1 MCTRFI
7 NFKGGKIIKKP
18 IGEKMKFRAYFLVS
32 TALGLIASQAY
43 AQEIKKPSQLLN
55 EFKEANK
62 CDEKEIC
69 HPISYSVPSEF
80 IIISSPRKSSKFATP
95 YSVSKIDKKELNAAG
110 IKKAPDLIQIV
121 PSLQFPQSES
131 ALSVTARIRGIG
143 TQGTNVGLEPSVG
156 IMIDGIM
163 RSRTAAGFGDL
174 GELSSIE
181 VARGPQSTFYG
192 GNVSAGLIYV
202 VTEKPSQEF
211 ALNSFLTLGNLNYEN
226 WGVSINGGL
235 SENLAGRIFFTSAKR
250 DGYMKVNEGLSNARN
265 DNNINYYSSRGQL
278 YYQAGATDFR
288 LIADFTQK
296 KEACCNAP
304 VYVSDSRVPVNS
316 SLIINR
322 IFENGKYIGNQFD
335 EYRAYADRPFDQFV
349 LDKGISFEINHNAN
363 FVKIKSISSYRYFD
377 FAYAQDGEWSGADIL
392 YRDLALKPGAKVK
405 DFSQELRFSN
415 KYQSKFSWDLGL
427 LFSKQTINSHNVF
440 QYGKDYETY
449 IGGLLSGA
457 SAALI
462 PVSQYNINLRN
473 LISSATS
480 GLFNAN
486 SLAMVEGGGWSDY
499 FTQEA
504 QNYSVF
510 GRGNYN
516 INENINII
524 FGLRYSRDIKD
535 FKGKYITSGANGCK
549 AIEQIYGFNPS
560 ALAPSNL
567 AGVVGTVC
575 VPWARSALDGIS
587 HVQKYDDD
595 NFSGNISYTQKLGQN
610 LRLYANYSRGVK
622 AGGFN
627 LDRVMVDN
635 NGSIVSG
642 SVGNQIIRAPDT
654 SFKPEIVDAYEIGL
668 KGRYL
673 NGDLEFAL
681 AIFNQDFQNFQLNTY
696 NGISQIVA
704 SVPSVLSKGVELD
717 YNYFT
722 PIKGLKLSG
731 GLAFVDAKYGND
743 LGAPNDANSFLGKNL
758 NLYLIRGQQLTASPK
773 WTMANTIQY
782 QKYFGELNSI
792 FTINHR
798 HTSSFNGGSNL
809 DPRKTVAAMDLFN
822 GNIELQPKNK
832 NWSLSFWGKNIGDK
846 HYPQI
851 IFDGPLQGNSPLMS
865 SNGSVRGITSQ
876 LDGFPVEPR
885 TYGITIR
892 FQR

>member
-1 MCTRFI
+1 
-7 NFKGGKIIKKP
+7 
-18 IGEKMKFRAYFLVS
+18 MKLRAYFLAS
-32 TALGLIASQAY
+32 TAFSLFGTSLLAD
-43 AQEIKKPSQLLN
+43 EIK
-55 EFKEANK
+55 
-62 CDEKEIC
+62 DEKKCAQNEVCNTNLINA
-69 HPISYSVPSEF
+69 PTEV

-95 YSVSKIDKKELNAAG
+95 YSVSKIDKNDLSAAG
-110 IKKAPDLIQIV
+110 IKKAQDLIQIV

-181 VARGPQSTFYG
+181 VVRGPQSTFYG
-192 GNVSAGLIYV
+192 SNVSAGLIYV
-202 VTEKPSQEF
+202 ATEKPSQEF
-211 ALNSFLTLGNLNYEN
+211 SANSFLSLGNLNYQN
-226 WGVSINGGL
+226 WGASINGGL

-250 DGYMKVNEGLSNARN
+250 DGYIKVNEGLSNERK

-278 YYQAGATDFR
+278 YYQKGVTDIR
-288 LIADFTQK
+288 LIADFTQR

-304 VYVSDSRVPVNS
+304 VYISDSRIPVSS

-335 EYRAYADRPFDQFV
+335 EYRAYADRPFDQFI
-349 LDKGISFEINHNAN
+349 LDKGLSFEINHELD
-363 FVKIKSISSYRYFD
+363 FFKIKSITSNRYFD

-392 YRDLALKPGAKVK
+392 YRDIALKPGAKVK
-405 DFSQELRFSN
+405 DFSQEFRFSSN
-415 KYQSKFSWDLGL
+415 KKSNLTWDLGL
-427 LFSKQTINSHNVF
+427 IYNAQTINSHNVF

-457 SAALI
+457 SAATI

-480 GLFNAN
+480 GLFNP
-486 SLAMVEGGGWSDY
+486 STLAMVEGGGWSDY
-499 FTQEA
+499 FTQKS
-504 QNYSVF
+504 QNFSAY
-510 GRGNYN
+510 GRISYDIFDDLNL
-516 INENINII
+516 II
-524 FGLRYSRDIKD
+524 GLRYISDKKD
-535 FKGKYITSGANGCK
+535 FSAKYNTSGANGCK
-549 AIEQIYGFNPS
+549 AIEQTYGFNPS
-560 ALAPSNL
+560 ANAPSNF
-567 AGVVGTVC
+567 ASVVGTVC
-575 VPWARSALDGIS
+575 VPWARSALDGFS
-587 HVQKYDDD
+587 HVQKFEDD
-595 NFSGNISYTQKLGQN
+595 NLAGNISLTQKIGNYHRIYL
-610 LRLYANYSRGVK
+610 NYSRGIK
-622 AGGFN
+622 SGGFN

-642 SVGNQIIRAPDT
+642 AVGSQTIRSPNT

-673 NGDLEFAL
+673 NGNLEFAL
-681 AIFNQDFQNFQLNTY
+681 AIFNQDFKNFQLNTY

-704 SVPSVLSKGVELD
+704 SVPLVLSKGVELD
-717 YNYFT
+717 YNYLT
-722 PIKGLKLSG
+722 PIKGFKLSG
-731 GLAFVDAKYGND
+731 GLAFVDAKYGKD

-773 WTMANTIQY
+773 WTVTNIIQY
-782 QKYFGELNSI
+782 QKHFGELDYI
-792 FTINHR
+792 FTLNHR

-822 GNIELQPKNK
+822 GNIDIEPANR
-832 NWSLSFWGKNIGDK
+832 NWSLSFWAKNIGDK

-865 SNGSVRGITSQ
+865 ANGSVRAVTSQ

-892 FQR
+892 LKK